1 MAESMDVFYSSLRD
15 ENNYSYGHDNEHL
28 EILSDLYTDDSHFIY
43 EILQNAEDA
52 QASEVKFV
60 LYKDRLEILHNGK
73 RAFNEQDVK
82 SITKIAKSTKKTDV
96 NTVGKFGLGF
106 KSVYSVTDEPEIHSG
121 DYDFKITEFIR
132 PYPVAHK
139 EVPASYTTL
148 FVLPF
153 KPEKKEQVYDKLGHK
168 FQELELKTVLFL
180 SNIKSICWEIA
191 EDDQNFY
198 KKSGTYLKE
207 DSVDKKTGFKKVT
220 CLSDTSSMPDQ
231 WFVFSKGS
239 KEDTFIEIAFKY
251 DPEKKQI
258 VPATNTDL
266 VVLFPTEKE
275 TGLNFVVNGNFQTT
289 PARDNVP
296 PEKEHNKKLIVC
308 VQELLKNVIP
318 ELKDKGLM
326 DVSLMKA
333 LPTDKRQ
340 FESDKMAFFR
350 PIYDTVKDLFKTQ
363 DLIPTTEKGVYAK
376 AGDLAAASSSDLTEI
391 YTPYHKKW
399 LVTTVTRNN
408 DNSDLFVYLTKELN
422 VPIITPGQF
431 CEDYLSKEYLATK
444 DDNWFKRFYAFLA
457 DDKTAL
463 WRENTNPKGK
473 QSNAGIVRSKPI
485 IRLSNDELVTPD
497 EGAFLPTGTSD
508 SGYQTVKQCFVDDKV
523 SYDFLLKLGL
533 KKPNQVDALEKNVLK
548 KYTDNMEI
556 TDEEYLADI
565 KRIVSVL
572 QSPDVTDNEKQRIK
586 EYKIIKCQD
595 GLFRKPAN
603 VYQDTPDLRAWFGK
617 QERNYAITSIDS
629 NTLFVLGV
637 ATIPHWKL
645 YTLENEQIPQNIREE
660 TRTKSQPD
668 VFYDI
673 ELDGINDIQVSIE
686 NAIQVARIIDKAH
699 KDFGTKHLG
708 AFETPTTLFNSV
720 YQWIRNKAFD
730 RNAPTRILNKLHS
743 MNWVLTKDGTLA
755 NPMHVSMDQIH
766 PDILFLTN
774 LPDCVF
780 GADLK
785 QQLCDQL
792 AQMGACPVLCENQ
805 EEVEAAKRAIE
816 ELRAKKNQQ
825 QAEDVISNDEEEP
838 EENQEEDWEPD
849 VEVNDVEIEDGYLR
863 YVSPD
868 RGEVGSVSNTKGKE
882 STCKADDSDKT
893 QKQTNFSEKD
903 KQKIG
908 EYGEKVV
915 KRYLVEEEGFDES
928 KIEILNTNW
937 ENSTGRDIEITED
950 GELVRYIEVKSTTE
964 TTPCKHLFETSGKQ
978 WEVARKHQDKY
989 WLYCVFGVGTDQVTV
1004 VRIQNPNKMWK
1015 DGKLEAHPVNFVV
1028 KA

>member
-139 EVPASYTTL
+139 DVPASYTTL

-168 FQELELKTVLFL
+168 FQDLELKTVLFL

-207 DSVDKKTGFKKVT
+207 DGVDKKTGFKRVT
-220 CLSDTSSMPDQ
+220 CLSDTSTVPDQ
-231 WFVFSKGS
+231 WFVFSRGS
-239 KEDTFIEIAFKY
+239 KDDTFIEIAFKY
-251 DPEKKQI
+251 DEEKKQI
-258 VPATNTDL
+258 VPANNTDL

-275 TGLNFVVNGNFQTT
+275 TGLNFIINGNFQTT

-308 VQELLKNVIP
+308 VQELLKSIIP

-326 DVSLMKA
+326 DVSLMKT

-350 PIYDTVKDLFKTQ
+350 PIYDTVKELFKTQ
-363 DLIPTTEKGVYAK
+363 DLIPTTEKAVYAK
-376 AGDLAAASSSDLTEI
+376 AGDLAAATSSDLTEI

-399 LVTTVTRNN
+399 LITTITRNN
-408 DNSDLFVYLTKELN
+408 DNSDLFNYLTKELN
-422 VPIITPGQF
+422 VPVISPLQF
-431 CEDYLSKEYLATK
+431 CQDYLSKDYLSNK
-444 DDNWFKRFYAFLA
+444 DDKWFKRFYAFLA
-457 DDKTAL
+457 DDKEAL
-463 WRENTNPKGK
+463 WRESSNPKNVGV
-473 QSNAGIVRSKPI
+473 VRSKPI
-485 IRLSNDELVTPD
+485 IRLENDELVTPD
-497 EGAFLPTGTSD
+497 EGAFLPTGTSN
-508 SGYQTVKQCFVDDKV
+508 SGYQTVKQCFVDDKE

-533 KKPNQVDALEKNVLK
+533 KKPNQVDALEKNTLK
-548 KYTDNMEI
+548 KYSNNMEI
-556 TDEEYLADI
+556 SDEEYLADI
-565 KRIVSVL
+565 KLIVSVL
-572 QSPDVTDNEKQRIK
+572 QSADVTDNEKQRIK
-586 EYKIIKCQD
+586 EYPIVKCED
-595 GLFRKPAN
+595 GMFRKSHA
-603 VYQDTPDLRAWFGK
+603 VYQNTEELHAWFGGQK
-617 QERNYAITSIDS
+617 RDYAALCLETEDLS
-629 NTLFVLGV
+629 VLGV
-637 ATIPHWKL
+637 VDFPHVNSV
-645 YTLENEQIPQNIREE
+645 TLHNDKIPQNIKEKD
-660 TRTKSQPD
+660 RTKTQDD
-668 VFYDI
+668 VFVDI
-673 ELDGINDIQVSIE
+673 ELDGLEDINVTTD
-686 NAIQVARIIDKAH
+686 NAIHVANIIQKMYKKVGSVRLQGWD
-699 KDFGTKHLG
+699 
-708 AFETPTTLFNSV
+708 TPITLFNGV
-720 YQWIRNKAFD
+720 YGWMRNRFYEKSAQ
-730 RNAPTRILNKLHS
+730 TRVLTKLHS
-743 MNWVLTKDGTLA
+743 INWVLTKENTLA
-755 NPMHVSMDQIH
+755 NPMNISMDQLH
-766 PDILFLTN
+766 PSVLFLSN

-792 AQMGACPVLCENQ
+792 AQMGACPVLCDNQ
-805 EEVEAAKRAIE
+805 EEVEVAKRAIE

-825 QAEDVISNDEEEP
+825 QPEDVISNDDEEP
-838 EENQEEDWEPD
+838 EEPQEEDWEPD
-849 VEVNDVEIEDGYLR
+849 VAVNDVEIEDGYLR

-868 RGEVGSVSNTKGKE
+868 RGEVGSVSNTKGTE
-882 STCKADDSDKT
+882 ATCKTDDPDKA
-893 QKQTNFSEKD
+893 QKQTNYSEKD

-928 KIEILNTNW
+928 EIEILNTNW
-937 ENSTGRDIEITED
+937 ENSTGRDIEITKD

>member
-1 MAESMDVFYSSLRD
+1 MTESMDVFYSSLRD

-28 EILSDLYTDDSHFIY
+28 EMLSNLYTDDSHFVY

-60 LYKDRLEILHNGK
+60 LYKDRLEIFHNG
-73 RAFNEQDVK
+73 RAFNERDVK
-82 SITKIAKSTKKTDV
+82 SITKYAKSTKKTDV

-139 EVPASYTTL
+139 DVSAPYTTL

-153 KPEKKEQVYDKLGHK
+153 ISEKKEHVYDKLGHK
-168 FQELELKTVLFL
+168 FQDLELKTVLFL
-180 SNIKSICWEIA
+180 SNIKSICWTIA
-191 EDDQNFY
+191 EDDQSFH
-198 KKSGTYLKE
+198 KRSGTYLKE
-207 DSVDKKTGFKKVT
+207 DVVDKKTGFKKVT

-239 KEDTFIEIAFKY
+239 KEHAFIEIAFKY

-258 VPATNTDL
+258 VPANNTDL

-275 TGLNFVVNGNFQTT
+275 TGLNFVINGNFQTT

-296 PEKEHNKKLIVC
+296 PEEEHNKKLIVC
-308 VQELLKNVIP
+308 VQELLKNIIP
-318 ELKDKGLM
+318 EMRDKGLM
-326 DVSLMKA
+326 DVSLMKT
-333 LPTDKRQ
+333 LPTDKKQ
-340 FESDKMAFFR
+340 FESDKRAFFK
-350 PIYDTVKDLFKTQ
+350 PIYDTVKELFKTQ
-363 DLIPTTEKGVYAK
+363 DLIPTTEKTVYAK
-376 AGDLAAASSSDLTEI
+376 AGDLAAATSSDLTEI

-399 LVTTVTRNN
+399 LITTITRNN
-408 DNSDLFVYLTKELN
+408 KNSDLFYYLTEELN
-422 VPIITPGQF
+422 VPVISPQQF
-431 CEDYLSKEYLATK
+431 CEEYLSKEYLSAK

-463 WRENTNPKGK
+463 WRENTNPKGR
-473 QSNAGIVRSKPI
+473 QSNAGVVRSKPI

-629 NTLFVLGV
+629 NTLSVLGV
-637 ATIPHWKL
+637 ATIPHWKS
-645 YTLENEQIPQNIREE
+645 YRLENEQIPQNIREE

-668 VFYDI
+668 VFHDI

-708 AFETPTTLFNSV
+708 AFETPITLFNSV
-720 YQWIRNKAFD
+720 YLWIRNKAFD

-766 PDILFLTN
+766 PDVLFLTN
-774 LPDCVF
+774 LPDCIF

-792 AQMGACPVLCENQ
+792 AQMGACPVLCDNQ
-805 EEVEAAKRAIE
+805 EEVEVVKRALE
-816 ELRAKKNQQ
+816 EYRGRKNMQQ
-825 QAEDVISNDEEEP
+825 QEDTVADEETEQEETE
-838 EENQEEDWEPD
+838 EENWEPD
-849 VEVNDVEIEDGYLR
+849 VDVNDVEIEDGYLR

-868 RGEVGSVSNTKGKE
+868 RGEVGYVSNTKDTE
-882 STCKADDSDKT
+882 ATCKNDDSDKV
-893 QKQTNFSEKD
+893 QKQTKYSEKD

-915 KRYLVEEEGFDES
+915 KRYLINEESFDES
-928 KIEILNTNW
+928 EIAILNTNW
-937 ENSTGRDIEITED
+937 ENSTGRDIEITKD

-1015 DGKLEAHPVNFVV
+1015 EGKLEAHPVNFVV